1 MKYKLLKNG
10 DVVGEAVVLS
20 DNLVYYHLWSSIR
33 TTRESTLA
41 NLKKKY
47 KMELKL

>member
-1 MKYKLLKNG
+1 MKYSLVKNSE
-10 DVVGEAVVLS
+10 VVGEAVVLN
-20 DNLVYYHLWSSIR
+20 DNLVYYHLWDSIR

-47 KMELKL
+47 KLELKL